1 LPPIAEVCTTVNI
14 ETFDDLLRA
23 ARTQARPQRLL
34 FVFAGVTA
42 PDDPTPAQRAAFEAG
57 AGGALEPL
65 MCVAKDP
72 ATLPNFGLLVE
83 EARQFADDWRFV
95 FCAAMDAAD
104 EAATDAA
111 LKRLVN
117 AVREGRLAGLLPLD
131 RDGCVRALQ
140 AG

>member
-1 LPPIAEVCTTVNI
+1 MNI

-23 ARTQARPQRLL
+23 ARTQTRPQRLL

-72 ATLPNFGLLVE
+72 ATLADFGQLVE

-111 LKRLVN
+111 LERLVN